1 MHIEKN
7 VCESI
12 IGTLLNIPGKTKD
25 GMKARLDL
33 QEMGIRAELAPQQSG
48 KRTYLPPACFTLSRK
63 EKISLCECLSTV
75 KVPSGYSSNPK
86 IFVSMKDLKL
96 IGLKSH
102 DCHVLMQHLLPVAIR
117 GILPKDVRLA
127 ITKLCFFFNAICS
140 KVIDPMTLDKLQ
152 ADIIVTLCEFEMY
165 FFHSFFDIMVHLV
178 VHLVREV
185 KICGPL
191 YLHQMY
197 PFERFLC
204 ILKAY
209 VRNRRLPEASIV
221 EGYTIEE
228 TIGFCTDYL
237 ASTDRVGI
245 PISRHEGR
253 LQGQGTLGHKMIS
266 PSAEMLDRAHLFVLQ
281 HMTDVHSYLQEHL
294 FDIQKNHPSKSGK
307 WVTNEHNRSFVK
319 WFRDRVMLQYSSS
332 HSSVSNTVKWLAYGP
347 DMPVRSYQAYDV
359 NGYTFYTQCQ
369 DQKSTVQ
376 NIGVCVEA
384 SSTEF
389 DRGNSMTSRDIKK
402 SYYGVIEEIWELDYR
417 DFKVALFKC
426 KWFDIKRGVRVD
438 DSGFTLV
445 DFVRFGH
452 EDDPFIFATQVNQ
465 VFYIRDP
472 ADPKWSIVLQS
483 KRCIV
488 GIDNVEDEEEYNQFD
503 DNPPFSIGIQTT
515 TLREDNVDINY
526 ARNDHDEGVWIED
539 PIANLENLESLDS
552 SILSSDRSSR
562 SYDWVRAR
570 TKKKEDGSYYIP
582 NSQTKEVFDKMGE
595 LQKQVSDGS
604 WTPQGH
610 DDILSRALGRREH
623 GGRVRGVGGGAKI
636 KDVFGSGKSKQSG
649 VISMDE
655 LATITQEIT
664 KKVQRECDEK
674 MEMMNTKLHGI
685 FQYLKQ
691 IGLSLPENN
700 FMDDI
705 ENPSPGIVRSSCQ
718 SVGGEDHISELMTP
732 TLCRL
737 CVLDKVK
744 GRVVVARGTVF
755 PSNNERGNMIH
766 NNPVAPQ
773 NIRVSVDDVVPEYQ
787 LTPLP
792 VPCSEHETIG
802 NAEGSFVQWPKE
814 LVNLGQDPVSLE
826 KKKGLEKSPK
836 NVVRRLES
844 KGSTTP
850 VKKGSGDENS
860 TQNCRSLRYLLEQS
874 GSKGATFTFQ
884 DGGIP
889 IYVTYENVDQFLKKC
904 WLNIPIL
911 EIFSKYIAKLCK
923 ELNDDTFAFMSPSR
937 LVINHKRDYKRIDEV
952 IQYMTEFLV
961 ANKDKRFIF
970 APYIQDDHWMLLMFS
985 LEESVIYVF
994 DSLRRERDIRL
1005 TTPAR
1010 TAFKLYV
1017 PQGGRKN
1024 NRKEFLWYHTEVQC
1038 PQQLGGTEC
1047 GFFIMRVLV
1056 QGGIRRKKLM
1066 RFKSCGLNF
1075 LPLNVYNQ
1083 MDSL

>member
-1 MHIEKN
+1 MN
-7 VCESI
+7 MC
-12 IGTLLNIPGKTKD
+12 
-25 GMKARLDL
+25 
-33 QEMGIRAELAPQQSG
+33 
-48 KRTYLPPACFTLSRK
+48 
-63 EKISLCECLSTV
+63 
-75 KVPSGYSSNPK
+75 
-86 IFVSMKDLKL
+86 IFL
-96 IGLKSH
+96 
-102 DCHVLMQHLLPVAIR
+102 
-117 GILPKDVRLA
+117 
-127 ITKLCFFFNAICS
+127 
-140 KVIDPMTLDKLQ
+140 
-152 ADIIVTLCEFEMY
+152 
-165 FFHSFFDIMVHLV
+165 
-178 VHLVREV
+178 
-185 KICGPL
+185 
-191 YLHQMY
+191 
-197 PFERFLC
+197 
-204 ILKAY
+204 
-209 VRNRRLPEASIV
+209 
-221 EGYTIEE
+221 
-228 TIGFCTDYL
+228 
-237 ASTDRVGI
+237 
-245 PISRHEGR
+245 
-253 LQGQGTLGHKMIS
+253 
-266 PSAEMLDRAHLFVLQ
+266 
-281 HMTDVHSYLQEHL
+281 
-294 FDIQKNHPSKSGK
+294 
-307 WVTNEHNRSFVK
+307 
-319 WFRDRVMLQYSSS
+319 
-332 HSSVSNTVKWLAYGP
+332 
-347 DMPVRSYQAYDV
+347 
-359 NGYTFYTQCQ
+359 
-369 DQKSTVQ
+369 
-376 NIGVCVEA
+376 
-384 SSTEF
+384 
-389 DRGNSMTSRDIKK
+389 
-402 SYYGVIEEIWELDYR
+402 
-417 DFKVALFKC
+417 
-426 KWFDIKRGVRVD
+426 VRVD
-438 DSGFTLV
+438 IEQKT
-445 DFVRFGH
+445 
-452 EDDPFIFATQVNQ
+452 
-465 VFYIRDP
+465 
-472 ADPKWSIVLQS
+472 KW
-483 KRCIV
+483 C
-488 GIDNVEDEEEYNQFD
+488 
-503 DNPPFSIGIQTT
+503 
-515 TLREDNVDINY
+515 
-526 ARNDHDEGVWIED
+526 IED

-570 TKKKEDGSYYIP
+570 TKKKEDDSYYIA

-610 DDILSRALGRREH
+610 DDILSRALGRKEH

-691 IGLSLPENN
+691 MGLSLPENS

-705 ENPSPGIVRSSCQ
+705 ENPSPKIVRSSCQ

-836 NVVRRLES
+836 NVVRRPES

-850 VKKGSGDENS
+850 VKKGSGDNNS

-889 IYVTYENVDQFLKKC
+889 IYVTYEDVDQFLKKC

-1010 TAFKLYV
+1010 TVL
-1017 PQGGRKN
+1017 N
-1024 NRKEFLWYHTEVQC
+1024 N
-1038 PQQLGGTEC
+1038 
-1047 GFFIMRVLV
+1047 
-1056 QGGIRRKKLM
+1056 
-1066 RFKSCGLNF
+1066 
-1075 LPLNVYNQ
+1075 
-1083 MDSL
+1083 